1 MTLYICED
9 RQRVLDAAGHVLIT
23 GGPGSGKTTIALL
36 KARKRIESG
45 LLEGQSVLFLS
56 FSRAAVARAV
66 EATKAAGM
74 PPEVLRHLSVQTF
87 HSFFWELLKAYGYLL
102 GAPRQLRLLLPHD
115 EAVFRDGIEEENPQ
129 WLELRESLF
138 RERGLV
144 VFDLFASKVSALL
157 AASSRIRAIIAS
169 RHPLIIVDEAQ
180 DTADDQWQIVQHLS
194 QGPQLVCLA
203 DLEQQI
209 YDFRPGV
216 SSERVTQIM
225 GALNPMRVDLEGQ
238 NHRSP
243 DSEIVTFGNDILNQT
258 PRGSAYKGVSRFAFQ
273 AKQEAR
279 DKAIRKSIGI
289 VSKRAHDVLGEPPES
304 IGILTSW
311 GKGVVIISRALTGD
325 GSNRIPHKVNIDEA
339 AAILSSRL
347 VAYLLE
353 PRSLASDE
361 LTDLA
366 DALELAQAVFRC
378 KGTKTGAATAA
389 TLANQSTQARN
400 GKLPRARSVGD
411 TLLDLI
417 RNLRGMRLNG
427 APKTDWLIVRK
438 LLADS
443 RGPVLV
449 AIAEH
454 AADLP
459 AFQRGTA
466 ITTGL
471 LELWQAEGTYEG
483 ARRILDSVIAQDQ
496 LLSGGGEPKGI
507 HVMTLHKAKGK
518 EFDAVVVFDDANNS
532 PLVLRDDTDPH
543 LRSRRLLRVGVTRAR
558 HHVMLLTDVYT
569 PTPLLHG
576 HNL

>member
-1 MTLYICED
+1 MPLYMCKD
-9 RQRVLDAAGHVLIT
+9 RQRVLDATGNVLIT

-45 LLEGQSVLFLS
+45 LLAGESVLFLS
-56 FSRAAVARAV
+56 FSRAAVARAA

-74 PPEVLRHLSVQTF
+74 PQGVLRYLSVQTF
-87 HSFFWELLKAYGYLL
+87 HSFFWEILKAYGYLL

-115 EAVFRDGIEEENPQ
+115 EAVFRDGVEEENSE
-129 WLELRESLF
+129 WLELREKLF

-144 VFDLFASKVSALL
+144 VFDLFAPKVCALL
-157 AASSRIRAIIAS
+157 AASARIRDIIAS
-169 RHPLIIVDEAQ
+169 RYPLIIVDEAQ

-225 GALNPMRVDLEGQ
+225 GVLNPVRVDLEGQ

-243 DSEIVTFGNDILNQT
+243 DSEIVTFGNDVLNRT

-279 DKAIRKSIGI
+279 DKAIRISIGL
-289 VSKRAHDVLGEPPES
+289 VSKRAQQVLGKAPDS
-304 IGILTSW
+304 IGFLASW

-325 GSNRIPHKVNIDEA
+325 GSNRINHKVNIDEA

-347 VAYLLE
+347 IAYLME
-353 PRSLASDE
+353 PRAQSSIE
-361 LTDLA
+361 LLDLA
-366 DALELAQAVFRC
+366 EALDLAQAVFRC
-378 KGTKTGAATAA
+378 KGTKGATATAA
-389 TLANQSTQARN
+389 ALSKQGSQARG
-400 GKLPRARSVGD
+400 GKLPRGGSAGD
-411 TLLDLI
+411 ALRQVIRTLK
-417 RNLRGMRLNG
+417 NTRLTG
-427 APKTDWLIVRK
+427 VPKADWICVRK
-438 LLADS
+438 LLVQ
-443 RGPVLV
+443 GPAVLGT
-449 AIAEH
+449 ISEH
-454 AADLP
+454 ASDLP
-459 AFQRGTA
+459 LFQRGTA
-466 ITTGL
+466 ISTGL
-471 LELWQAEGTYEG
+471 SDLWQTDGTYTG
-483 ARRILDSVIAQDQ
+483 ARMILDAVIAQDQ
-496 LLSGGGEPKGI
+496 LLSGGSEPKGI

-518 EFDAVVVFDDANNS
+518 EFDAVVIFDDANNS
-532 PLVLRDDTDPH
+532 PLVLREDAHPH
-543 LRSRRLLRVGVTRAR
+543 TRSRRLLRVGITRAK
-558 HHVMLLTDVYT
+558 HHVLLLTDIYS